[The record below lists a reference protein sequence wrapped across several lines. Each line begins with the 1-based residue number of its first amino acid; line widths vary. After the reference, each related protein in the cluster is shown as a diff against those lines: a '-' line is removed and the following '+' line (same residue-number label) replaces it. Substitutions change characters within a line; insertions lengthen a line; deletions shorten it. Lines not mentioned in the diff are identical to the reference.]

1 MPEIEPGSRDYWQEV
16 EEIFHAALEQPVQS
30 RREFLAARC
39 GNERLEREVRE
50 LLEGYETQERLSA
63 ASPAD
68 PDVGR
73 RYGPYE
79 VVRKIGA
86 GGMGEVYLAQRRE
99 DFERQVAIKV
109 ISNRLLAAPLL
120 IERFRQER
128 QILATLDHP
137 NIARLLDGGVAA
149 SGQPYLVMEYVEGIR
164 LDRYCDQHALT
175 LEQRLALFRKVC
187 AAVEYAHRKLVV
199 HRDLKPN
206 NILVN
211 EQGEPKLLDFGVA
224 KVLEPEESAVGD
236 TLTMTG
242 AVLVTPR
249 YASPE
254 RLAGATATV
263 ASDVYSLG
271 VVLYELIAGRP
282 PYAGSDSSP
291 AQLIGA
297 MMTRELPP
305 PSTIAPDVLKR
316 PLRGGLDRIAG
327 RALGKRPED
336 RYESVALLSADIER
350 YLSGRA
356 VRPRTGRRRWVLAGA
371 SALLLAIAIWLAARA
386 GQEPF
391 APPPFSLAV
400 PPASVTPAA
409 ADLRNIREAFAL
421 TMFTT
426 LLHATRGI
434 SLIDWRGVSALDGP
448 SALREARARV
458 PAALILESELDRR
471 DGTLQAALHLYRR
484 SDGAELW
491 SALAPLVDARN
502 YKATAVS
509 LATDKVA
516 PFLEREFNIAAYE
529 KATGEKRQSI
539 LLGSAPAV
547 DPCAAKMP
555 LLSGLARR
563 EARVDLMVRTV
574 EARSADTRI
583 EVLAGTQ
590 RAFPSAAIQA
600 RSGIPIPI
608 RAPALVQLSQDTCI
622 LTDSEGDIPVYGD
635 RCIVPPAGESGLFLR
650 YLCTAK
656 ARPIEISRWA
666 NAWSAWNEETFP
678 SGARVIGNVPFL
690 IPDGKKR
697 FWSAGFT
704 DGGGRPVTL
713 TIAVGQPDASKVY
726 FLMNTLWGQG
736 GPQSY
741 ISLTFSG
748 DRGARYEKK
757 LVGGVD
763 VRDFAPAEY
772 TTTINGTTT
781 REVFSNGRGQVLDV
795 VEVALPDVFR
805 SQTLE
810 SITITDTGRSDF
822 QRAAL
827 WGVTVQ

>member
-391 APPPFSLAV
+391 APKHSRSFRPDYVYNAVACHTRHQFNRLAWRQRV
-400 PPASVTPAA
+400 GRPQ
-409 ADLRNIREAFAL
+409 RFA
-421 TMFTT
+421 
-426 LLHATRGI
+426 G
-434 SLIDWRGVSALDGP
+434 S
-448 SALREARARV
+448 ARACAGGLDPRIGTR
-458 PAALILESELDRR
+458 PARWHAASGAASLPAERR
-471 DGTLQAALHLYRR
+471 SGTLVGFGSLGRC
-484 SDGAELW
+484 AELQ
-491 SALAPLVDARN
+491 SD
-502 YKATAVS
+502 S
-509 LATDKVA
+509 CC
-516 PFLEREFNIAAYE
+516 
-529 KATGEKRQSI
+529 TGHR
-539 LLGSAPAV
+539 
-547 DPCAAKMP
+547 
-555 LLSGLARR
+555 
-563 EARVDLMVRTV
+563 
-574 EARSADTRI
+574 
-583 EVLAGTQ
+583 
-590 RAFPSAAIQA
+590 
-600 RSGIPIPI
+600 
-608 RAPALVQLSQDTCI
+608 
-622 LTDSEGDIPVYGD
+622 
-635 RCIVPPAGESGLFLR
+635 
-650 YLCTAK
+650 
-656 ARPIEISRWA
+656 
-666 NAWSAWNEETFP
+666 
-678 SGARVIGNVPFL
+678 
-690 IPDGKKR
+690 
-697 FWSAGFT
+697 
-704 DGGGRPVTL
+704 
-713 TIAVGQPDASKVY
+713 
-726 FLMNTLWGQG
+726 
-736 GPQSY
+736 
-741 ISLTFSG
+741 
-748 DRGARYEKK
+748 
-757 LVGGVD
+757 
-763 VRDFAPAEY
+763 
-772 TTTINGTTT
+772 
-781 REVFSNGRGQVLDV
+781 
-795 VEVALPDVFR
+795 
-805 SQTLE
+805 
-810 SITITDTGRSDF
+810 
-822 QRAAL
+822 
-827 WGVTVQ
+827 